1 MVFTNA
7 REEQVL
13 ELFGY
18 DEGRGALKRQTL
30 EVTERRHPGFLSA
43 WAMVWTLPALPEPS
57 SGQCGGRLHCDLPHG
72 PLRVG
77 LSWAPGH
84 ISHPAECADPWASQ
98 QTSPPLRTWLID
110 AADGN
115 ASRESVEPAA

>member
-7 REEQVL
+7 SEEQVL
-13 ELFGY
+13 ELLGY

-30 EVTERRHPGFLSA
+30 EVTERHHPGFLPA

-72 PLRVG
+72 PLRMG
-77 LSWAPGH
+77 LSWAPR
-84 ISHPAECADPWASQ
+84 SHHSPCRVCRSVGESTDF
-98 QTSPPLRTWLID
+98 TSLEDVTHRCC
-110 AADGN
+110 
-115 ASRESVEPAA
+115 